1 MRADGSR
8 PWLGFA
14 AFFAV
19 SLASSHGLA
28 AEPTISLRWVGV
40 GPESG
45 CLGQRRLEGAVSE
58 SLGRNAFSSPP
69 TDREVVVWVGARE
82 GIGFRALIRVRDG
95 RSVLGEREL
104 VSEGAS
110 CSTLDEPLAFAV
122 ALMVDSELPPPQAPH
137 EPEPE
142 RESEPEVPPT
152 RHVEFRRFEVD
163 LALIGVSKALPAV
176 TLGLDFGVEAR
187 PFRWL
192 GLRGHLA
199 GFLPRSRDLGPA
211 AVRFGLFLAGAAACP
226 TWRGERL
233 ASAVCLGFDWGAM
246 TTETDGFAS
255 NASDSRRFLA
265 TSVVGEARLRLGR
278 RLWLTGSGGVL
289 FPHDRERFTY
299 RLDGEP
305 RSVFQPST
313 VCPRLGIGAA
323 LEL

>member
-1 MRADGSR
+1 MRADRSR
-8 PWLGFA
+8 PWLGLA

-19 SLASSHGLA
+19 SLASSHGSA
-28 AEPTISLRWVGV
+28 AEPAISLRWLGA

-45 CLGQRRLEGAVSE
+45 CLGQRGLEGAVSE
-58 SLGRNAFSSPP
+58 SLGRKAFSAPP

-82 GIGFRALIRVRDG
+82 GVGFRAVIRVRNR

-122 ALMVDSELPPPQAPH
+122 ALMVDSEVPPPQEP

-142 RESEPEVPPT
+142 REPEREEPRP

-163 LALIGVSKALPAV
+163 FALIGVAKALPGP

-192 GLRGHLA
+192 GLRGHFA
-199 GFLPRSRDLGPA
+199 GLLPRSRDLSPA
-211 AVRFGLFLAGAAACP
+211 AVRFGLFLGGAAACP

-233 ASAVCLGFDWGAM
+233 ASALCVGFDWGAM
-246 TTETDGFAS
+246 TTETEGFAS
-255 NASDSRRFLA
+255 NTSDSRRFLA
-265 TSVVGEARLRLGR
+265 TSVLGEARLRLAR
-278 RLWLTGSGGVL
+278 RLWLTASGGVL
-289 FPHDRERFTY
+289 VPHDRERFTY

-305 RSVFQPST
+305 RSVFTPST
-313 VCPRLGIGAA
+313 VCPRLGVGAA

>member
-8 PWLGFA
+8 PWLGLA
-14 AFFAV
+14 AFFAF
-19 SLASSHGLA
+19 SLAASHAVA
-28 AEPTISLRWVGV
+28 AEPAISLRWLGA

-45 CLGQRRLEGAVSE
+45 CLGQRSLEGAVSE
-58 SLGRNAFSSPP
+58 SLGRKAFSAPP
-69 TDREVVVWVGARE
+69 TEREVVVWVGARE
-82 GIGFRALIRVRDG
+82 GIGFRAVIRVRSG
-95 RSVLGEREL
+95 RRVLGEREL

-122 ALMVDSELPPPQAPH
+122 ALMVDSEIPTS
-137 EPEPE
+137 PEPE
-142 RESEPEVPPT
+142 EART
-152 RHVEFRRFEVD
+152 RHVGFRRFEVD
-163 LALIGVSKALPAV
+163 LALIGVSKALPGP
-176 TLGLDFGVEAR
+176 TLGIDFGVEAR

-199 GFLPRSRDLGPA
+199 GLLPRSRDLGPA

-226 TWRGERL
+226 TWREERL
-233 ASAVCLGFDWGAM
+233 ASALCVGFDWGAM

-255 NASDSRRFLA
+255 NASHSRRFLA
-265 TSVVGEARLRLGR
+265 TSVVGEARLRLAR
-278 RLWLTGSGGVL
+278 RLWLTASGGVL
-289 FPHDRERFTY
+289 VPHDRERFTY